1 MADFVT
7 LSCPTCG
14 GKLQVTPD
22 LDRFACAHCGNEH
35 VVRRGG
41 GIVSLAPV
49 VEGIDK
55 VRVGV
60 DKTASELAIRRLKE
74 EIADLRRRREEGLA
88 RLQRLRK
95 EATSALQ
102 RQPPAPLRMS
112 ERPVASDR
120 LGIILSVVGF
130 LLMFLAQTPA
140 FAAALAPGL
149 GFLAAGLSL
158 FFYGDKEMRRRNAEH
173 AFNLEASQKQRSER
187 DSQIT
192 ARIAQLDVEIATK
205 IAELDA
211 PIAART
217 AELEEHSRTVR
228 IR

>member
-74 EIADLRRRREEGLA
+74 EIADLRRRREEQTGL
-88 RLQRLRK
+88 LQRRP
-95 EATSALQ
+95 E
-102 RQPPAPLRMS
+102 PPKAREPQDGTLLTVLFVSGILLLVVAIGASSWPL
-112 ERPVASDR
+112 
-120 LGIILSVVGF
+120 G
-130 LLMFLAQTPA
+130 
-140 FAAALAPGL
+140 GL
-149 GFLAAGLSL
+149 GVALMISPVWVS
-158 FFYGDKEMRRRNAEH
+158 DKTAKWRDREDARELDAYRTLCS
-173 AFNLEASQKQRSER
+173 NLVAQC
-187 DSQIT
+187 T
-192 ARIAQLDVEIATK
+192 AR

-211 PIAART
+211 QIAAKT
-217 AELEEHSRTVR
+217 EELDEHTRTVR